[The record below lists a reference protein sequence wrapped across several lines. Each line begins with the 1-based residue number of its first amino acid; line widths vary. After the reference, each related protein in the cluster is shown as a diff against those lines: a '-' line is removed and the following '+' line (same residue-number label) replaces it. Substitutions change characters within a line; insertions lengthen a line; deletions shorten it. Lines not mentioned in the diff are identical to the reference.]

1 MCAFLI
7 VFINYIPLPFEYLEK
22 QYFEEKKI
30 VNYLK
35 DLEKVKV

>member
-1 MCAFLI
+1 MCAFLK
-7 VFINYIPLPFEYLEK
+7 VFINYIPFEYLEK

-35 DLEKVKV
+35 DLEKVED